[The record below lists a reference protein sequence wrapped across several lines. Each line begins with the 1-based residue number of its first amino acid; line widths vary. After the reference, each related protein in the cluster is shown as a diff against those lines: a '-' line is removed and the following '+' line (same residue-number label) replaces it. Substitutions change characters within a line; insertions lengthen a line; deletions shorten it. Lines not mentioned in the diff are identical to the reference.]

1 MSPMSP
7 MSPMCA
13 GARCGPSD
21 ELEDFATEDTLPSRI
36 CLHWLT
42 IGLYLPILSIMRR
55 KPGVILPLEASILGT
70 AVELA
75 RGGVEEFHG
84 FELAKRLRDDEGRRN
99 LTAHGTL
106 YKALTRMEKAGLLS
120 STWEDPELG
129 TAEGR
134 PRRRL
139 YSITTAGRV
148 AYVEVERDAAT
159 RGQVDPG
166 WSPS

>member
-1 MSPMSP
+1 
-7 MSPMCA
+7 
-13 GARCGPSD
+13 
-21 ELEDFATEDTLPSRI
+21 
-36 CLHWLT
+36 
-42 IGLYLPILSIMRR
+42 MRR

-75 RGGVEEFHG
+75 RAGVEEFHG

-120 STWEDPELG
+120 STWEDPDLAS
-129 TAEGR
+129 AEGR

-139 YSITTAGRV
+139 YTITTEGRV
-148 AYVEVERDAAT
+148 AYAQVERDAAT
-159 RGQVDPG
+159 LGEVEPG